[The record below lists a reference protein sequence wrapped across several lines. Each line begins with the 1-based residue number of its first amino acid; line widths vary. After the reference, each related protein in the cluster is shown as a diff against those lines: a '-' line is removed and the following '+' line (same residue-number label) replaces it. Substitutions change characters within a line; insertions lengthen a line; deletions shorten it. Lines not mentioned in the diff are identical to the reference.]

1 MYIKKI
7 TDTLSSSAFF
17 GRGYVNDGMGK
28 AGRFILNEMKQIG
41 LEVSEQK
48 FTYAVN
54 TFPGKMTLVIN
65 GKQLQ
70 PGIDFIVA
78 PESRTV
84 QGAGLLRQSDSVT
97 WTNREHKIMIT
108 MVDKLTMSVSEGQA
122 NYTAFK
128 VLKSADLL
136 TAFSSD
142 IEAKMERKFNCANIA
157 GTIMGTT
164 RPDSIIVF
172 TAHFDHLGGMGATTY
187 FPGANDNAGGVALM
201 LSLAKYYKAHPSPYT
216 MMFIAFA
223 GEEAGLLGSKYYV
236 EHPLKPLNQIRFLIN
251 LDLVGNGEEG
261 ITVVNASIFP
271 TEFGLLQQI
280 NNKKQLFTT
289 VNSRGKAAN
298 SDHYWFSEKGVPS
311 FFIYTLGKRK
321 SYHDVQDISATV
333 PWFEVN
339 DLSELLVDFA
349 DNLIR

>member
-1 MYIKKI
+1 
-7 TDTLSSSAFF
+7 
-17 GRGYVNDGMGK
+17 
-28 AGRFILNEMKQIG
+28 
-41 LEVSEQK
+41 
-48 FTYAVN
+48 
-54 TFPGKMTLVIN
+54 MTLVVN

-128 VLKSADLL
+128 VLKSADPL
-136 TAFSSD
+136 TTFSSD
-142 IEAKMERKFNCANIA
+142 IEARMERKFNCANIL

-164 RPDSIIVF
+164 RPDSVIVF
-172 TAHFDHLGGMGATTY
+172 TAHFDHLGGMGAATY

-201 LSLAKYYKAHPSPYT
+201 LSLAKYYKEHPSSYT

-236 EHPLKPLNQIRFLIN
+236 EHPLKPLNKIRFLIN

-261 ITVVNASIFP
+261 ITVVNATVFP
-271 TEFGLLQQI
+271 TEFGLLQEI
-280 NNKKQLFTT
+280 NDKKQLLTT

-298 SDHYWFSEKGVPS
+298 SDHYWFSETGVPS

-321 SYHDVQDISATV
+321 SYHDVQDIAATV

-349 DNLIR
+349 NGLMR